1 MAACAIHGCRRS
13 ALGRARSM
21 PCSRR
26 AERLKGVTDM
36 RHLVVGMLLLACS
49 SAAISAPLPAE
60 SNVRAS
66 LERIA
71 RIDPQLHSVIAV
83 DPTAIDQ
90 ARRVDSSNLRG
101 PLAGQPVLIK
111 DNIEAAG
118 PLPTTAGSLA
128 LANNVTNRDAP
139 LVARLRAAGA
149 VILGKTN
156 LSEWANIRS
165 THSISGW
172 SAVGGQTRNPWALDR
187 NACGSSSGSGA
198 AVAAG
203 LVRFAIGTETDG
215 SVTCPASINGIVGL
229 KPTVGLVSRTH
240 IVPISHSQDTAGP
253 MAATVLEAAELL
265 TAIAGSDP
273 ADPATAEADK
283 RKRDYAASLDA
294 NSLKGKRIGVMRFA
308 SGFGTD
314 AAFDTALAILRER
327 GATLIEIKKFDG
339 SAIGKAENVVL
350 LT

>member
-1 MAACAIHGCRRS
+1 MSAGRS
-13 ALGRARSM
+13 
-21 PCSRR
+21 
-26 AERLKGVTDM
+26 
-36 RHLVVGMLLLACS
+36 
-49 SAAISAPLPAE
+49 
-60 SNVRAS
+60 
-66 LERIA
+66 
-71 RIDPQLHSVIAV
+71 
-83 DPTAIDQ
+83 TAIDQ
-90 ARRVDSSNLRG
+90 ARGVDSSNLRG

-118 PLPTTAGSLA
+118 ALPTTAGSLA

-149 VILGKTN
+149 VIVGKTN

-165 THSISGW
+165 NSSISGW
-172 SAVGGQTRNPWALDR
+172 SAVGGQTHNPWAIDR
-187 NACGSSSGSGA
+187 NPCGSSSGSGA

-203 LVRFAIGTETDG
+203 LVRLAIGTETDG
-215 SVTCPASINGIVGL
+215 SVTCPAAINGIVGL

-253 MAATVLEAAELL
+253 MTASVREAAELL
-265 TAIAGSDP
+265 SAIAGSDP

-327 GATLIEIKKFDG
+327 GATLVEIKKFDD
-339 SAIGKAENVVL
+339 SVIGKNELTVL
-350 LT
+350 LTELKADLATYLKGSPAPIPVRSLADVIAFDKAHARQEMALFGQETFEQAQKAKGLNDPAYKKARTASFNAAGPNGI